1 MITPLRD
8 RFPNIPDLVLWKTEL
23 LFHGVRFTEALAQ
36 AAAEGAAPNFWPY
49 QKRNSEG
56 KLSLI
61 PVPYL
66 FRLEGGAVAR
76 LRVDDRSSMA
86 VQRANGRFTLWSADQ
101 ELCGTDFVRSHAWQ
115 QFRTSDGAT
124 PFKAGVEQLGD
135 MLVVNVAPGCEYFRV
150 KTDSGD
156 SQRCSFCAYGR
167 FDQRSQALGQV
178 QGRVAGDANT
188 LRRLGEVLA
197 VAVEAGEA
205 HHVYITGGSLLN
217 PEQEAE
223 RFLPVIET
231 ARRAVGERLR
241 VTCGSGAV
249 DPAGSLRYRN
259 AGADSCCYNLE
270 TWDAETF
277 RAVCPGKATYVGRER
292 WIEALT
298 GAVEVFGRGNVAS
311 AFVAGVELL
320 PPAPGMSPDRMI
332 ESIVEGSTFLL
343 DRGIMPLYS
352 PLWPVEGTAYGHQ
365 DGLSPELY
373 VRVEEAVYRLRA
385 ERNFPVPAW
394 LICPGCSYMLLE
406 VDFDRAFGLLPETI
420 PSRTAPA
427 GETAPMKP

>member
-249 DPAGSLRYRN
+249 DPAGILMRE
-259 AGADSCCYNLE
+259 GPVE
-270 TWDAETF
+270 MGF
-277 RAVCPGKATYVGRER
+277 RVA
-292 WIEALT
+292 WIEPDGVIEIRD
-298 GAVEVFGRGNVAS
+298 GAIELARGGQGLA
-311 AFVAGVELL
+311 A
-320 PPAPGMSPDRMI
+320 
-332 ESIVEGSTFLL
+332 IVIS
-343 DRGIMPLYS
+343 
-352 PLWPVEGTAYGHQ
+352 
-365 DGLSPELY
+365 
-373 VRVEEAVYRLRA
+373 RA
-385 ERNFPVPAW
+385 EIGVQADRLIVVLDCPVLVSLLVINDTTVVKCISKAW
-394 LICPGCSYMLLE
+394 I
-406 VDFDRAFGLLPETI
+406 
-420 PSRTAPA
+420 
-427 GETAPMKP
+427 